1 MTPTS
6 STTTQ
11 NDVMAEL
18 FAVMHPRLSTLVKN
32 GTIERGMESLALI
45 HELQP
50 QQTTALENQ
59 LVLTLLGLSPI
70 SDFEARA
77 KAALAVDDEKLV
89 AILEDMTISIF
100 TPENTAVLLALEAY
114 LTSIEPKE
122 PVKTSIPV
130 TPAVAPA
137 ASAAA
142 PAPEPVVTHAP
153 EPIQPAPLPKV
164 APAPAPA
171 AAAGGK
177 MVGFKK
183 ETLESTVKGMRTMRG
198 DINRLRGPED
208 NTEAA
213 SFTKPFGGK

>member
-6 STTTQ
+6 SSTTQ

-18 FAVMHPRLSTLVKN
+18 FAVMHPRLSSLVKS
-32 GTIERGMESLALI
+32 GAIERGMESLALI

-50 QQTTALENQ
+50 KQTTALENQ

-77 KAALAVDDEKLV
+77 KAALAVDDEKLI

-130 TPAVAPA
+130 TPATTPAATVAPA
-137 ASAAA
+137 
-142 PAPEPVVTHAP
+142 PQTVVTHAP

-164 APAPAPA
+164 TPAPAPA
-171 AAAGGK
+171 AATGGK

-208 NTEAA
+208 DAQAA

>member
-1 MTPTS
+1 MTPATS
-6 STTTQ
+6 TTQ
-11 NDVMAEL
+11 NDVMTDL
-18 FAVMHPRLSTLVKN
+18 FAVMHPRLASLVKN
-32 GTIERGMESLALI
+32 GAIERGMESLAMI
-45 HELQP
+45 HELEP
-50 QQTTALENQ
+50 KQTTALENQ

-77 KAALAVDDEKLV
+77 KAALAVDDEKLI

-114 LTSIEPKE
+114 LVSIEPKE
-122 PVKTSIPV
+122 PVKMSIPV
-130 TPAVAPA
+130 TPATPPAPA
-137 ASAAA
+137 A
-142 PAPEPVVTHAP
+142 PALQPVVTHAP
-153 EPIQPAPLPKV
+153 EPIQSTPLPRV
-164 APAPAPA
+164 APAPVPA
-171 AAAGGK
+171 ASGK

-208 NTEAA
+208 DAQAA